1 MRKHVLLIA
10 CLVLGALGINA
21 GVWGQSTQVFSLN
34 SRIPDPALS
43 VSVSPN
49 SLQPTNLFNQ
59 TETLT
64 ATGAGGEGTLS
75 YSWSPTTGLSDPNS
89 ATPTL
94 SYDNGTRPT
103 MYVLT
108 VTDELG
114 CQDTAQVIINYS
126 VAREAETQLPISM
139 QILPNPSNGFFH
151 LTLKGEPLTSEL
163 EIAVLDQMGRRV
175 FEESN
180 GRFTGRLD
188 RDIDLSNLTSGIYFL
203 GLESGGKTAFSKII
217 IQ

>member
-10 CLVLGALGINA
+10 CLVLGAMGINT
-21 GVWGQSTQVFSLN
+21 GVWGQTTQVFSLN

-64 ATGAGGEGTLS
+64 GTGAGGEGTLT

-89 ATPTL
+89 ASPTL
-94 SYDNGTRPT
+94 TYDDGTRPT

-114 CQDTAQVIINYS
+114 CQDTAQVLINYS
-126 VAREAETQLPISM
+126 VSREAETLLPISM
-139 QILPNPSNGFFH
+139 QVQPNPSTGFFH
-151 LTLKGEPLTSEL
+151 LTLQGEPLATAL
-163 EIAVLDQMGRRV
+163 NIAVLDQVGRRV
-175 FEESN
+175 YEETT

-188 RDIDLSNLTSGIYFL
+188 RDIDLSTLPGGIYFL
-203 GLESGGKTAFSKII
+203 GLESAGKTAFSKII